1 MCPHSLAVDEALLQ
15 KAFLEAVNRLV
26 CKDGDSNIK
35 DFLSSVE
42 TALLS
47 ESFATK
53 IADTEAKIAE
63 FEKKKDNILELRMS
77 GVVSQED
84 CESKY
89 KIINQ
94 ELDLRR
100 SELNDYNGRQDNQG
114 EAEELQGN
122 HPLA

>member
-15 KAFLEAVNRLV
+15 KTFLEAINRLV
-26 CKDGDSNIK
+26 GKDGNSNMK

-47 ESFATK
+47 QSFTTK
-53 IADTEAKIAE
+53 IADTKAMIAE
-63 FEKKKDNILELRMS
+63 LEKKKDSILELRMS

-94 ELDLRR
+94 ELDLKR
-100 SELNDYNGRQDNQG
+100 SELNDYNGR
-114 EAEELQGN
+114 
-122 HPLA
+122 